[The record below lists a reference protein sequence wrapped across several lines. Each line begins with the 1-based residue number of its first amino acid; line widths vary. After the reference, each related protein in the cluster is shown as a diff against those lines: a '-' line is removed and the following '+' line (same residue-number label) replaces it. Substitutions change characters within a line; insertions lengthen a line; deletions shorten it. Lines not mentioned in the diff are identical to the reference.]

1 MKNKTKLFLELLIL
15 FVILPIVLCLSI
27 SIWVKVFLGL
37 LGFGFVMRVLSLEKY
52 IFLKG
57 GAKGFPSDLKKQIV
71 IVLALLIP
79 ATIFFVYYYDTE
91 QLFYV
96 VRNKPIVWV
105 AIFFVYSLLSVLP
118 QEVLYRSFFFNRYQ
132 SLFTNNVLLVFINA
146 LVFSLGHLFFQNI
159 LVLIITF
166 LGGLIFG
173 YTYLK
178 TKSLR
183 LVFIE
188 HTLYGYWLFTVGM
201 GDMLGF
207 PGG

>member
-1 MKNKTKLFLELLIL
+1 MKNKLSLIL
-15 FVILPIVLCLSI
+15 EMVLLFVVMPLVFCLNI
-27 SIWVKVFLGL
+27 SIWIKVALGV
-37 LGFGFVMRVLSLEKY
+37 LGFGFVL
-52 IFLKG
+52 IFLK
-57 GAKGFPSDLKKQIV
+57 KKKYTYLKDEHTFLPSYLKKQIV
-71 IVLALLIP
+71 LVLATLVP
-79 ATIFFVYYYDTE
+79 VTIYFVYNYNPD

-96 VRNKPIVWV
+96 LKNKPLVWIG
-105 AIFFVYSLLSVLP
+105 IFFVYSFLSVLP
-118 QEVLYRSFFFNRYQ
+118 QEIIYRSFFFKRYRP
-132 SLFTNNVLLVFINA
+132 LFSNDTLLILINA
-146 LVFSLGHLFFQNI
+146 LVFSLGHLFFQNT
-159 LVLIITF
+159 LVMIITF

-188 HTLYGYWLFTVGM
+188 HTIYGYWLFTVGM

>member
-1 MKNKTKLFLELLIL
+1 MKNQTKLFLEFLTL
-15 FVILPIVLCLSI
+15 FVILPMALCLSI
-27 SIWVKVFLGL
+27 GIWIKVTLGL
-37 LGFGFVMRVLSLEKY
+37 LGFGFVVSVLSQEKY
-52 IFLKG
+52 TLLKG
-57 GAKGFPSDLKKQIV
+57 GAKGFPTDLKKQI
-71 IVLALLIP
+71 ITVLALLIP
-79 ATIFFVYYYDTE
+79 ATIFFVYIYDSE

-96 VRNKPIVWV
+96 VRNNPIVWV
-105 AIFFVYSLLSVLP
+105 VIFFVYSFMSVLP
-118 QEVLYRSFFFNRYQ
+118 QEVLYRSFFFHRYR
-132 SLFTNNVLLVFINA
+132 SLFTNNVVLVLINA
-146 LVFSLGHLFFQNI
+146 LVFSLGHLFFENT
-159 LVLIITF
+159 LVLVITF

-188 HTLYGYWLFTVGM
+188 HTIYGYWLFTVGM

>member
-1 MKNKTKLFLELLIL
+1 MKNQTKLFLELLTL
-15 FVILPIVLCLSI
+15 FVILPMALCLSI
-27 SIWVKVFLGL
+27 GIWIKVTLGL
-37 LGFGFVMRVLSLEKY
+37 LGFGFVVSVLSQEKY
-52 IFLKG
+52 TLLKG
-57 GAKGFPSDLKKQIV
+57 GAKGFPTDLKKQI
-71 IVLALLIP
+71 ITVLALLIP
-79 ATIFFVYYYDTE
+79 ATIFFVYIYDSE

-96 VRNKPIVWV
+96 VRNNPIVWV
-105 AIFFVYSLLSVLP
+105 VIFFVYSFMSVLP
-118 QEVLYRSFFFNRYQ
+118 QEVLYRSFFFHRYR
-132 SLFTNNVLLVFINA
+132 SLFTNNVVLVLINA
-146 LVFSLGHLFFQNI
+146 LVFSLGHLFFENT
-159 LVLIITF
+159 LVLVITF

-188 HTLYGYWLFTVGM
+188 HTIYGYWLFTVGM